1 MLNFIQ
7 YGMFN
12 VHRIQIGFFGPLVYL
27 FRSSALSF
35 QESTE
40 KLIFFIQRIWEQLPD
55 LKAFDLIILFVHQ
68 EKNKIKV

>member
-12 VHRIQIGFFGPLVYL
+12 VYRIQIGFFGPLVYCLEAVLFL
-27 FRSSALSF
+27 FRRV
-35 QESTE
+35 TE

-55 LKAFDLIILFVHQ
+55 LIILFVHQ